1 MPDIKSWG
9 IVAVLLAIIAASV
22 FGGQEL
28 GYWRASAGYAT
39 KVEEFNKQAKQQT
52 DQILG
57 LSGQNATLLLGIA
70 ANNKAVAV
78 AEAKTESAE
87 AARVQAQKHA
97 DDMAALSDSRLAKI
111 DKALKDAKTVGEVLS
126 RYWEIRQ

>member
-1 MPDIKSWG
+1 MPDIKSWIAIG
-9 IVAVLLAIIAASV
+9 ATLAVIALSV
-22 FGGQEL
+22 FAGLKIGHWQ
-28 GYWRASAGYAT
+28 ASAEYAKT
-39 KVEEFNKQAKQQT
+39 AKADAAT
-52 DQILG
+52 ILS
-57 LSGQNATLLLGIA
+57 LSGQNSQLLLGIA

-97 DDMAALSDSRLAKI
+97 DDMASLSESRLAKI

-126 RYWEIRQ
+126 RYWELRQ